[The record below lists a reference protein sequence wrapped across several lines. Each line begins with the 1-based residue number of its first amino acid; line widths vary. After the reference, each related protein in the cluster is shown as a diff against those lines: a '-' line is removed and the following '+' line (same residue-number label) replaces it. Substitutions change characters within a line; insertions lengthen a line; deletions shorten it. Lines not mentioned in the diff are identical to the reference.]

1 MGLASA
7 QRVQVEFSNV
17 QWVRVMTSKISSRI
31 SWALVASLSA
41 AALLLATSETSARA
55 GARGGVSRPIAAPL
69 IARHHH
75 HNRGTGDF
83 WPGVGDYGTSGATD
97 GGPYAAV
104 TQPGYDTPR
113 ATCTYDIPWDWAH
126 RCPPAVAPTEKA
138 YAPSCP
144 TEVMKF
150 PGRDGTE
157 QTVNITRC
165 Y

>member
-1 MGLASA
+1 MS
-7 QRVQVEFSNV
+7 RFS
-17 QWVRVMTSKISSRI
+17 SPF

-41 AALLLATSETSARA
+41 AALMLATSDSFARSAGA
-55 GARGGVSRPIAAPL
+55 ARGGVAPRPFAAPF

-75 HNRGTGDF
+75 HRNDGAF
-83 WPGVGDYGTSGATD
+83 WPGVGDYGYGNGPTD

-104 TQPGYDTPR
+104 TTQPTYEGPRYTCSYDM
-113 ATCTYDIPWDWAH
+113 PWDWAH
-126 RCPPAVAPTEKA
+126 RCPPAVAPSDKP

-157 QTVNITRC
+157 QTVNVTRC

>member
-1 MGLASA
+1 M
-7 QRVQVEFSNV
+7 RRIEFCNV
-17 QWVRVMTSKISSRI
+17 LMVRIMMSKV
-31 SWALVASLSA
+31 SWALVAFLSA
-41 AALLLATSETSARA
+41 AALMLATSDTSARTGAA
-55 GARGGVSRPIAAPL
+55 GRGGIASHAFF
-69 IARHHH
+69 ARHHH
-75 HNRGTGDF
+75 LHRNDGAF
-83 WPGVGDYGTSGATD
+83 WPGVGDFGNTAPTD

-104 TQPGYDTPR
+104 TPP
-113 ATCTYDIPWDWAH
+113 TYDGPRYTCSYDMPWDWAH
-126 RCPPAVAPTEKA
+126 RCPPAVAPSAKP

>member
-1 MGLASA
+1 
-7 QRVQVEFSNV
+7 
-17 QWVRVMTSKISSRI
+17 MTRKIH
-31 SWALVASLSA
+31 WALVASLSA
-41 AALLLATSETSARA
+41 ATLMLASNVTSARS
-55 GARGGVSRPIAAPL
+55 GAAVRGAVGVPRPIGAPA

-75 HNRGTGDF
+75 HRGVGGAYWPGDF
-83 WPGVGDYGTSGATD
+83 GDYGTYGATD

-104 TQPGYDTPR
+104 TQPTYDAPR
-113 ATCTYDIPWDWAH
+113 ATCTYDMPWDWAH
-126 RCPPAVAPTEKA
+126 RCPPAVAPSDKP

-157 QTVNITRC
+157 QTVNVTRC

>member
-1 MGLASA
+1 MKN
-7 QRVQVEFSNV
+7 Q
-17 QWVRVMTSKISSRI
+17 IRI
-31 SWALVASLSA
+31 SLVRALVASLGA
-41 AALLLATSETSARA
+41 AALIIPSHHAFARS
-55 GARGGVSRPIAAPL
+55 GAAAAHGPVAAPRPVST
-69 IARHHH
+69 ARHYHRRR
-75 HNRGTGDF
+75 NGGSY
-83 WPGVGDYGTSGATD
+83 WPGDYGYDYGATD

-104 TQPGYDTPR
+104 AQPTYEAPR
-113 ATCTYDIPWDWAH
+113 ATCTYDMPWDWAH

-150 PGRDGTE
+150 PGRDGAE

>member
-1 MGLASA
+1 M
-7 QRVQVEFSNV
+7 
-17 QWVRVMTSKISSRI
+17 VRVMMSKLSCKL

-41 AALLLATSETSARA
+41 AALMLATSDTSARSGGA
-55 GARGGVSRPIAAPL
+55 GRGGIASHAFF
-69 IARHHH
+69 ARHHH
-75 HNRGTGDF
+75 HFRNDGAF
-83 WPGVGDYGTSGATD
+83 WPGIGDYGYGSGPSD

-104 TQPGYDTPR
+104 AQPTLEGPR
-113 ATCTYDIPWDWAH
+113 YTCTYDMPWDWAH
-126 RCPPAVAPTEKA
+126 RCPPAVAPSDKP

-157 QTVNITRC
+157 QTVNVTRC

>member
-1 MGLASA
+1 M
-7 QRVQVEFSNV
+7 
-17 QWVRVMTSKISSRI
+17 
-31 SWALVASLSA
+31 
-41 AALLLATSETSARA
+41 LATSDSSARPGGA
-55 GARGGVSRPIAAPL
+55 ARGGVAPRPFAAPF

-75 HNRGTGDF
+75 HHHRNDGAF
-83 WPGVGDYGTSGATD
+83 WPGVGDYGYGYGPTD

-104 TQPGYDTPR
+104 TTQPAYEGPR
-113 ATCTYDIPWDWAH
+113 YTCTYDMPWDWAH
-126 RCPPAVAPTEKA
+126 RCPPAVAPSDKP

-157 QTVNITRC
+157 QTVNVTRC

>member
-1 MGLASA
+1 
-7 QRVQVEFSNV
+7 
-17 QWVRVMTSKISSRI
+17 MTYRLHR
-31 SWALVASLSA
+31 ALVASLSVIALMLA
-41 AALLLATSETSARA
+41 ANDTSARPGGA
-55 GARGGVSRPIAAPL
+55 ARGVIATPHAF
-69 IARHHH
+69 IGRHHH
-75 HNRGTGDF
+75 RNIGAF
-83 WPGVGDYGTSGATD
+83 WPSVGDYGYGPTTD

-104 TQPGYDTPR
+104 TQPTYDAPR
-113 ATCTYDIPWDWAH
+113 STCTYDMPWDWAH
-126 RCPPAVAPTEKA
+126 RCPPAVAPSEKA

>member
-1 MGLASA
+1 
-7 QRVQVEFSNV
+7 
-17 QWVRVMTSKISSRI
+17 MTSKISFRVSL
-31 SWALVASLSA
+31 ALVASLSA

-55 GARGGVSRPIAAPL
+55 GARGGVARPGAAPL

-75 HNRGTGDF
+75 HNRGGVGEF
-83 WPGVGDYGTSGATD
+83 WPGDYGDYGTSDATD

-104 TQPGYDTPR
+104 AQPTYEAPR
-113 ATCTYDIPWDWAH
+113 ATCTYDMPWDWAH

-144 TEVMKF
+144 TEVMKV
-150 PGRDGTE
+150 PGRYGTE
-157 QTVNITRC
+157 QTVNVTRC